1 MDSSALKHKSSGDID
16 DNVSY
21 VSKEKYTALANE
33 IRKWEDDL
41 RHTKHQKSRSRVPGG
56 AEKTPDEKRENF
68 TVSGVST
75 CGRNLQTESLAAED
89 PELPPPPVGIEEP
102 LAPAADIPVDL
113 PPPPQIPDVE
123 EDVHSKSAAPEC
135 PSTTQPVVSKHH
147 YYNRPRLGA
156 YAKSVGGGFSR
167 SVLRNW
173 PNCSN
178 LNESPQVEAA
188 KVQLPRQ
195 RSVTFEPK
203 PGSAPGDSEAEVEEE
218 EVPSVGTA
226 ASSAPSS
233 FQVYNSV
240 FNDAEERYKN
250 VDGGQPHTVRLKSS
264 KPISSIYLGCDIF
277 FTGKSSEQCEVGD
290 DLISPPESLGIL
302 EGAARL
308 ANSAD
313 RLNRNSRSGRSSLTA
328 AGKETTSSSGTEEVG
343 GIGGGSSG
351 CVSASDGD
359 NSDGE
364 SVNSEPTSNRP
375 SLTAASTIISP
386 SSSRGRKSCDAQRRM
401 SREASAL
408 LDFNCPPTPTCK
420 GGPPSRS
427 NTEIAA
433 AEAVTLRRLE
443 RMKDLADLIT
453 REKLLIMEL
462 SNALT
467 ELQSTAKSAT
477 TGKSTKSSSVSG
489 ASACINE
496 ASVVDLNLRF
506 LLACQRRQALL
517 EELGLLHK
525 GSPVLV
531 PPMRGEPLRARLQLH
546 AVRVALKPLA
556 CDSGGGGGYVVV
568 GMGERLRTVDGGR
581 PVKYHILAILKC
593 VGEGRIYHTQT
604 VTLMRVADLPPGT
617 VRRAHFVD
625 LVADIDI
632 VPLRADFVINI
643 EVYCLQTG
651 GGGGIGSAGVVVGG
665 GASTDRHQSSGLQT
679 PVSRKANNSVMEKS
693 PIISSAKKCGG
704 FHMSSLLL
712 SAKKRKYYVSKPR
725 EETDLSAAFTL
736 LSSVSLRHHDDLLFG
751 RLPRARRGVV
761 GGADANITGGPRA
774 LAEAEGGGERGEAA
788 EMPLYLEGLPQSS
801 PLAGP
806 LGLSDITVRLQSAVL
821 KRGFLTVFDES
832 GGMGVWTR
840 CWCKLSVDQLVYWRY
855 PEDEIEAAVA
865 WPSAAAAAAAPVGRL
880 DLRRVVAPWAVQA
893 PRKICVRANT
903 LYMRSLVAVNAKLL
917 FSDTAPCGDGAR
929 VSIQS
934 SATASSIL
942 LRASPD
948 YKWMEQRCLLVRSA
962 DDFADSVA
970 QSHLMCADS
979 EAEME
984 SWVKELN
991 GALEV
996 LQHWMPEH
1004 FARLARYDSGL
1015 TFTQPV
1021 AASVASRLKQW

>member
-41 RHTKHQKSRSRVPGG
+41 RHTKHQKSRSRVLGG
-56 AEKTPDEKRENF
+56 AEKTPAGKPFICHTGPRLIVAEILGGPYDQGNPELSPRKTSPPTNSGKRENF

-75 CGRNLQTESLAAED
+75 CGRNSQTESLAAED

-123 EDVHSKSAAPEC
+123 EDVHSKSAGFIDLAESPRREYFVSEC
-135 PSTTQPVVSKHH
+135 PSAAQPVVSKHH

-156 YAKSVGGGFSR
+156 YAKSAGGGFSR
-167 SVLRNW
+167 GVLRNW

-188 KVQLPRQ
+188 KVELPRQ

-203 PGSAPGDSEAEVEEE
+203 PGSAPGDSEAEMEE

-233 FQVYNSV
+233 FQVHSSV

-250 VDGGQPHTVRLKSS
+250 VDG
-264 KPISSIYLGCDIF
+264 
-277 FTGKSSEQCEVGD
+277 
-290 DLISPPESLGIL
+290 ESLGIL
-302 EGAARL
+302 ESVARL
-308 ANSAD
+308 ANSVD
-313 RLNRNSRSGRSSLTA
+313 RLNRNSCSGLSSLTA
-328 AGKETTSSSGTEEVG
+328 AGKRTASSSGTEEVG

-351 CVSASDGD
+351 CVSVSDGD

-375 SLTAASTIISP
+375 SLTAAGTIISP

-408 LDFNCPPTPTCK
+408 LDFNCPPTPTCR
-420 GGPPSRS
+420 GGRPSRS
-427 NTEIAA
+427 STAA

-462 SNALT
+462 SSTLT
-467 ELQSTAKSAT
+467 GLQSTAKAAT

-556 CDSGGGGGYVVV
+556 CDSGDGGGYVVV

-581 PVKYHILAILKC
+581 PVKYHILAVLKC

-643 EVYCLQTG
+643 EVYCLETG
-651 GGGGIGSAGVVVGG
+651 GSGGIGSAGVVSGG
-665 GASTDRHQSSGLQT
+665 GASMDRHQSSGLQT
-679 PVSRKANNSVMEKS
+679 PVSRKANSSVMEKS

-712 SAKKRKYYVSKPR
+712 SAKKRKYYVSKPK

-751 RLPRARRGVV
+751 RLPRARRGAV
-761 GGADANITGGPRA
+761 GGADENITGCPRA
-774 LAEAEGGGERGEAA
+774 LTEAEGGGERGEAA
-788 EMPLYLEGLPQSS
+788 MPLYLEGLPRSS

-840 CWCKLSVDQLVYWRY
+840 CWCKLSVDQLVCWRY

-917 FSDTAPCGDGAR
+917 LSDTAPCGDGAR
-929 VSIQS
+929 FSMQS
-934 SATASSIL
+934 SVTASSIL

-948 YKWMEQRCLLVRSA
+948 YKWMEQR
-962 DDFADSVA
+962 
-970 QSHLMCADS
+970 HLMCADS